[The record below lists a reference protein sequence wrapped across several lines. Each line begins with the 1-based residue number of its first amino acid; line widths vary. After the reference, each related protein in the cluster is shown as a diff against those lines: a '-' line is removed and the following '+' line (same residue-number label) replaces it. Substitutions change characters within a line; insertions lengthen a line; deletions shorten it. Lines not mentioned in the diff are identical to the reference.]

1 MENAMTSV
9 AAVSHLSQ
17 LAARAAAGF
26 AVLALLSLATLHVV
40 QPDIPLGTSMISQY
54 ALGAQGWLMNL
65 CFASFSAASLALMV
79 ALINLR
85 TILARFGLVLLLLTA
100 VGLSFGAMFNMD
112 ATTDPAQLTSSG
124 RMHGVAFMLGVPSEL
139 ISTLVVSLALRN
151 QPLWKGSPLLILA
164 AMVWIS
170 LIVMGVSLMAWM
182 QAGATGPA
190 IFGIPNRTFMIG
202 FALWVIATAW
212 PLVRSGAH
220 SRAASQSS

>member
-9 AAVSHLSQ
+9 AAVSHSPQ

-26 AVLALLSLATLHVV
+26 AVLALLALATLHVV

-79 ALINLR
+79 ALINVR

-112 ATTDPAQLTSSG
+112 ATTDP
-124 RMHGVAFMLGVPSEL
+124 
-139 ISTLVVSLALRN
+139 
-151 QPLWKGSPLLILA
+151 
-164 AMVWIS
+164 
-170 LIVMGVSLMAWM
+170 
-182 QAGATGPA
+182 
-190 IFGIPNRTFMIG
+190 
-202 FALWVIATAW
+202 
-212 PLVRSGAH
+212 H
-220 SRAASQSS
+220 S